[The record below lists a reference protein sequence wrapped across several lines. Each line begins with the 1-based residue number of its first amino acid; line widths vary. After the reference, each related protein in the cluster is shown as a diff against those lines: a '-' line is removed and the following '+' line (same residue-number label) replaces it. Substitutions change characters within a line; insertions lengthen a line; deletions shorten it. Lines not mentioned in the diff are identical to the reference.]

1 MTEEL
6 KEQLDPRCDFFLNL
20 GFLFFFFELDEVFDQ
35 KSLVTKDPI
44 HQVTVLTFYRTVNI
58 RSH

>member
-6 KEQLDPRCDFFLNL
+6 KEQLDPRCDIFLNL
-20 GFLFFFFELDEVFDQ
+20 DYFFFELGDLFDQ
-35 KSLVTKDPI
+35 KPLVKINPI
-44 HQVTVLTFYRTVNI
+44 HQVTVFIFYRTVNI

>member
-20 GFLFFFFELDEVFDQ
+20 DFFFSELGDVFDQ